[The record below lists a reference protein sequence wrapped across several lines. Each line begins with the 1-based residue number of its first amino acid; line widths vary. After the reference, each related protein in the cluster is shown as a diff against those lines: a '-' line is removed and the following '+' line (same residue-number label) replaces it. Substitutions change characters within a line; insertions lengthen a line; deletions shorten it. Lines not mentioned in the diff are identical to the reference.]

1 MEENNTFDKIRHIN
15 ITSEMKTS
23 FLDYSMSVIVSRA
36 LPDVRDGLKPVHRR
50 ILYAMND
57 LGIVADKPFKKSA
70 RIVGEVI
77 GKYHPHG
84 DVAVYETMV
93 RMAQEFSYRY
103 MLVEGHGNF
112 GSIDGD
118 SAAAMRYTEARMS
131 KIAMELIR
139 DINKDTI
146 DFIDNYDGE
155 EKEPVVMPARFPNLL
170 VNGTTGIAV
179 GMATNIPPHNLG
191 ETIDATIA
199 VMENPEITVIELMEN
214 YIFGPDF
221 PTGGY
226 LLGRSGIKQ
235 AYETG
240 RGSLVVRSK
249 VDIDELPN
257 GKKQLIVT
265 EIPFMVNKAVMVE
278 RIAQLVRDK
287 AIEGITDLRDESNR
301 EGIRVV
307 IELRRDVQAEVIL
320 NQLYRMTSLQTT
332 FGVNTLALVNGAPK
346 QLGII
351 AVLQHY
357 IDHQVEVTVRK
368 TKYELTKA
376 KDRAHILEGL
386 RIALDHIDEII
397 HVIRSSENDS
407 AAQANLM
414 ERFGLTEI
422 QAKSILEMRL
432 RRLTGLERQKIE
444 DEYQELLILIID
456 LMDILNNHSRI
467 LTIIKNDLMEV
478 RERFSDPRRT
488 EIIDADLDM
497 EDEDLIPVEDVVITM
512 TVNGYVK
519 RTTVDTYTT
528 QNRGGKGIKGMAVN
542 QDDVVDQF
550 LTMSSHDHLLVFTN
564 LGKVYRMKGY
574 RIPQASRTAKGLPI
588 VNLINLDKNEKVKAM
603 VALKPED
610 TGSYLFFVTKTGVV
624 KRVHRDE
631 FESIRQSGKIA
642 ISLREDD
649 ELVAV
654 KATGGDDEI
663 IIAGANGKAVRF
675 NEKDV
680 RPMGRNASGVRG
692 FNVDGSYVVGM
703 ATDKEGSYILAVTQ
717 KGYGKKSA
725 LEEYRLTSRGAKG
738 VKTIQITEKNGPLVA
753 VKAVNGDEDLLI
765 VTDEGI
771 IIRINLEKVGVYGRN
786 TQGVKLITVDENNG
800 VSMAAVVQRDEESVT
815 QDPEEEIAEVL
826 EETVDDLL
834 LDSNENN
841 DEIDEEAEIEAI
853 EE

>member
-357 IDHQVEVTVRK
+357 IDHQVEVTVRR
-368 TKYELTKA
+368 TKYELAKA

-444 DEYQELLILIID
+444 DEYQELLVLIVD
-456 LMDILNNHSRI
+456 LMDILSNHSRI
-467 LTIIKNDLMEV
+467 LTIIKNDLIEV
-478 RERFSDPRRT
+478 RERFSDQRRT

-528 QNRGGKGIKGMAVN
+528 QNRGGKGIKGMGVN

-738 VKTIQITEKNGPLVA
+738 VKTIQITDKNGPLVA

-815 QDPEEEIAEVL
+815 QDPEEEIAEGL

-834 LDSNENN
+834 LESDENN
-841 DEIDEEAEIEAI
+841 DEIVEETEIEAI
-853 EE
+853 LE